1 MYRRA
6 AGAVKRRAIGSH
18 GCAASSWADEECRTT
33 SSSPG
38 RASKRSSSRVRA
50 NSSCA
55 STRAASASSRSSCR
69 ATNVSDA
76 VSTQAIAP
84 TLAGA
89 SSLPLQRGTV
99 GDEEQS
105 MVRRLTIGAA
115 IVAATMFGLPASARA
130 ADPSPCALM
139 NTRAGVPPYFF
150 QLVWY
155 TGQFT
160 YDPYGVASAAP
171 GGGFDGA
178 AREALG
184 EQFAMRW
191 FSDANHG
198 LAVGLAPGALDA
210 DAARAAIVAELNER
224 FTPEQAAFVAGRFA
238 VVPMPYGEAAL
249 KETAAQVQARVTA
262 AGIPQGKVMVNFAG
276 CRFSDAWRVEVEM
289 FTPITEEEVQRVTE
303 TVAEFGDLV
312 RLNPIPMTM
321 MPIGGAVPWIP
332 ITAPPAPPD
341 PPDTLATPVVNAGP
355 YVSVPATRR
364 CVRGPAVR
372 VRARPGKSVR
382 SLVVSSRGRRQ
393 TVSGKRMTT
402 TGVKVALKARRTTVA
417 VTVRLQ
423 DGTTATRSYTYTRC
437 R

>member
-1 MYRRA
+1 
-6 AGAVKRRAIGSH
+6 
-18 GCAASSWADEECRTT
+18 
-33 SSSPG
+33 
-38 RASKRSSSRVRA
+38 
-50 NSSCA
+50 
-55 STRAASASSRSSCR
+55 
-69 ATNVSDA
+69 
-76 VSTQAIAP
+76 
-84 TLAGA
+84 
-89 SSLPLQRGTV
+89 
-99 GDEEQS
+99 

-130 ADPSPCALM
+130 ADPSPCAPM
-139 NTRAGVPPYFF
+139 NTRAGVPPYYF

-303 TVAEFGDLV
+303 TVAEFGDVV

-321 MPIGGAVPWIP
+321 MPIGGSVPWIP